1 MKLIRGKKQNCK
13 RVIYLIDIKDL
24 QAIAADRKN
33 IEVTSHAILQ
43 LKARKIKLTDIYAGI
58 YNGEII
64 EQYPDDKYYPSC
76 LILYFC
82 VNGKPVH
89 FVCSIGNNK
98 VYIITAYNP
107 DLKRWENDF
116 KTRKKVSQ

>member
-1 MKLIRGKKQNCK
+1 M
-13 RVIYLIDIKDL
+13 IDIKDL
-24 QAIAADRKN
+24 QAIAANKKN
-33 IEVTSHAILQ
+33 IEITAHAILQ
-43 LKARKIKLTDIYAGI
+43 LKARKIKLADIYAGI
-58 YNGEII
+58 DNGEII

-76 LILYFC
+76 LILYFR
-82 VNGKPVH
+82 VNGEPVH

-98 VYIITAYNP
+98 IYIITAYNP

>member
-1 MKLIRGKKQNCK
+1 M
-13 RVIYLIDIKDL
+13 IDIKDL

-33 IEVTSHAILQ
+33 IEVTTHAILQ

-58 YNGEII
+58 DNGEII

-76 LILYFC
+76 LILYIR
-82 VNGKPVH
+82 VNGEPVH
-89 FVCSIGNNK
+89 FVCSMGNNK
-98 VYIITAYNP
+98 IYIITAYNP
-107 DLKRWENDF
+107 DLGRWENDF